1 MVKIY
6 IILSLFFIGCAKKTT
21 IFKQQST
28 MIVWKSQNFRYSD
41 MGFISDNGDTLK
53 IEIYQSGSAI
63 MNLMIDAHRICM
75 SRFKCLSK
83 KSFNRTQLSEYYP
96 DKLIENIFRGRYIFN
111 GKNLQQQ
118 SNGFSQNIYLK
129 NRYDIHYSL
138 RNNKIIFRDIINKII
153 IKIIK
158 L

>member
-21 IFKQQST
+21 ISKQQSA
-28 MIVWKSQNFRYSD
+28 MIVWKSPNFRYAD
-41 MGFISDNGDTLK
+41 MGFISDNGSNLK

-63 MNLMIDAHRICM
+63 MNLMIGSRHICM
-75 SRFKCLSK
+75 SRFECVSK
-83 KSFNRTQLSEYYP
+83 KSFNSTQLSEYYP
-96 DKLIENIFRGRYIFN
+96 DKLIEDIFRGRHIFN
-111 GKNLQQQ
+111 GKNIQQE
-118 SNGFSQNIYLK
+118 SNGFTQNIYLK

-138 RNNKIIFRDIINKII
+138 LNNKIIFRDIINKII
-153 IKIIK
+153 IKIVK